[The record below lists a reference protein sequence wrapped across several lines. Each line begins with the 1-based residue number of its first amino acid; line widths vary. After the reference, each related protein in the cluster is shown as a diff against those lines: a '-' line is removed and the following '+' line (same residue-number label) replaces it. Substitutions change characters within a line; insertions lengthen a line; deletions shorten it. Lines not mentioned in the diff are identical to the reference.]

1 MPDTVM
7 LQTKNI
13 QTRLLPLAASLS
25 SLLGSV
31 SPMLTAQAAT
41 LPVTSCAD
49 DGGLSTLRYVA
60 QSAGND
66 DIVDL
71 SSLGCS
77 TITLASGE
85 INIGGDRVTLQGPAD
100 RTLSIDATYA
110 SRVFFHYG
118 ATALVV
124 SHLTVLNGK
133 VTAGTALGGCI
144 YSTSSIALDHAT
156 VRNCSVNASTTAAG
170 GGIAALKNL
179 YVLYSAVT
187 GNTANA
193 TGTTGTISAAG
204 GGAFAGEEL
213 LVQRSIITNNN
224 AQSTGTAGGGG
235 GFGDTELRVK
245 YSTISGN
252 HALGPATNNHYGVGG
267 GLAAT
272 AATYALIEYSTV
284 DHNLADAGG
293 GLVLVGASTS
303 AVIKDSTISSNVA
316 NLAEG
321 GVSTSMNLSLL
332 NSTIAFNSAGPAGGG
347 GLVANGTS
355 ADLESSI
362 IANNSPGGLD
372 GGADLGGGAVVTGAN
387 NLIRISSIPVP
398 ALTKTDD
405 PKLLPLACHGG
416 TTRVHAF
423 ADDSPAIDAGS
434 SFLTNDQRGPGFGRS
449 VGASPDIG
457 AYEFDPDRIF
467 TDGLD
472 CG

>member
-1 MPDTVM
+1 MR
-7 LQTKNI
+7 QTTNI
-13 QTRLLPLAASLS
+13 QTRLLPLAASLC
-25 SLLGSV
+25 SLLGSA
-31 SPMLTAQAAT
+31 SLTLTTQAAT

-49 DGGLSTLRYVA
+49 DGGQSTLRYVA

-85 INIGGDRVTLQGPAD
+85 INIGADKLTLQGPAD
-100 RTLSIDATYA
+100 RTLSIDANYA

-144 YSTSSIALDHAT
+144 YSTSSVALDHAV
-156 VRNCSVNASTTAAG
+156 VRNCSVNASTTAG
-170 GGIAALKNL
+170 GGGVAAMNNL
-179 YVLYSAVT
+179 YVLYSTVT

-193 TGTTGTISAAG
+193 TGTTGTISAGG
-204 GGAFAGEEL
+204 GGAFAGHEL
-213 LVQRSIITNNN
+213 LLQNSVISNNI
-224 AQSTGTAGGGG
+224 AQSTGTAAGGGG
-235 GFGDTELRVK
+235 LGGTELRVK
-245 YSTISGN
+245 YSTINRN
-252 HALGPATNNHYGVGG
+252 HALGPATNNHYGLGG

-272 AATYALIEYSTV
+272 SATYALIENSTV
-284 DHNLADAGG
+284 DHNLADGG
-293 GLVLVGASTS
+293 GGVVLVGASAS
-303 AVIKDSTISSNVA
+303 AVIEDSTISSNVA
-316 NLAEG
+316 NLIDG
-321 GVSTSMNLSLL
+321 GVSTSMNLSLFS
-332 NSTIAFNSAGPAGGG
+332 STIAFNSAGPFGGG

-362 IANNSPGGLD
+362 IANNSPSGTE
-372 GGADLGGGAVVTGAN
+372 GGADLGGGAVITGAN
-387 NLIRISSIPVP
+387 NLIKISSIPVP
-398 ALTKTDD
+398 ALTKTSD

-416 TTRVHAF
+416 ATRVHAL

-449 VGASPDIG
+449 IGASPDIG
-457 AYEFDPDRIF
+457 AYEFDSDRIF